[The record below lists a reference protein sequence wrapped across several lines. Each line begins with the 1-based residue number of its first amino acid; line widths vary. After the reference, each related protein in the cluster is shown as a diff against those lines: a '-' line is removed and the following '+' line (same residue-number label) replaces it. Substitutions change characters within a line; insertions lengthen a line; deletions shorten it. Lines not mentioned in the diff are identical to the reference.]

1 MCFVSFVL
9 LLLSLVCAVLNRD
22 LFVVYRAFVMLLLS
36 VFRFKVVCF
45 VYLCVRCLCD
55 VFVFSFIPVKNNFFG
70 VCVCSRFCLSFRCC
84 VVLVFVVVGCL
95 CVRL

>member
-36 VFRFKVVCF
+36 VFRFKVV
-45 VYLCVRCLCD
+45 L
-55 VFVFSFIPVKNNFFG
+55 
-70 VCVCSRFCLSFRCC
+70 FCLYVCA
-84 VVLVFVVVGCL
+84 LFV
-95 CVRL
+95 